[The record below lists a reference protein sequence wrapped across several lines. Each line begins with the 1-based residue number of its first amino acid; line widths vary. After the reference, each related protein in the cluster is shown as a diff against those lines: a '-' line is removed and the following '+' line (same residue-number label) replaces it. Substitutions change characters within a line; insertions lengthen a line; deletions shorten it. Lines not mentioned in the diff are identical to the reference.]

1 MGVREATTASF
12 RPPPLG
18 GGHGRALTCLSTS
31 LILLSGLSSPPLN
44 LLLSYSYRSSYIG
57 IAGRL
62 SAGDRF
68 WTFRRVVDDL
78 GEKADIVSST

>member
-31 LILLSGLSSPPLN
+31 LTLLSGLSSPSLN
-44 LLLSYSYRSSYIG
+44 LLIGVCTNMFSSILCV
-57 IAGRL
+57 I
-62 SAGDRF
+62 
-68 WTFRRVVDDL
+68 DL
-78 GEKADIVSST
+78 IY

>member
-31 LILLSGLSSPPLN
+31 LILF
-44 LLLSYSYRSSYIG
+44 YRSSYIG

-62 SAGDRF
+62 IGQVILSIRC
-68 WTFRRVVDDL
+68 VVFV
-78 GEKADIVSST
+78 IYNSSRYQITLF